1 MTGACVPS
9 SLLKVALSNLSY
21 VVVCRIIMDTDST
34 AIASR
39 VSRPKAD
46 STEIVL
52 NEQTIMNAYNTVKEK
67 VQQRMAQY

>member
-1 MTGACVPS
+1 
-9 SLLKVALSNLSY
+9 
-21 VVVCRIIMDTDST
+21 MDTDAT

-46 STEIVL
+46 TTEIVL
-52 NEQTIMNAYNTVKEK
+52 NEQTIMNAYITVKEK

>member
-1 MTGACVPS
+1 VRSLS
-9 SLLKVALSNLSY
+9 SGLFSPLIVRY
-21 VVVCRIIMDTDST
+21 VSLRIVVDTDST

-46 STEIVL
+46 TTEIVL
-52 NEQTIMNAYNTVKEK
+52 NEQTLMNAYNTMKEK